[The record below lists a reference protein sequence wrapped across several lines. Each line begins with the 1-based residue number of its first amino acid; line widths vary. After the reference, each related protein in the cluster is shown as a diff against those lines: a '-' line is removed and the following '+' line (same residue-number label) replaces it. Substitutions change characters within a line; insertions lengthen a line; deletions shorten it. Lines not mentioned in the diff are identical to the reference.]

1 MSRTGLTPLALVAFA
16 DSLELARDVAARLGL
31 DPDLDLGL
39 AEVHRFPDGESLVRA
54 PRPARSGADRALL
67 IRSLDD
73 PNEKLL
79 EVLFAADALRRQG
92 VSSVGL
98 VAPYLG
104 YMRQDRVFH
113 SGEPISQRV
122 VAGLLDTAFD
132 SVLTVEAHLHRIAHL
147 SEIFRADALSISAA
161 EPVADWLALQSGVD
175 LVVGPD
181 AESEPWVREIAA
193 RAGLDWTLGSK
204 TRHSDHD
211 VRIDLPELPADVR
224 RAFIVDDIA
233 SSGGTLEALVRLLGQ
248 RGVARVDAVVVHPL
262 FAPDT
267 LARLRRAGLDQ
278 LVSADG
284 IVHETNAIGLAPL
297 LAGAIERRSQT
308 TVES

>member
-1 MSRTGLTPLALVAFA
+1 MNAIGTGRPGLLTFD
-16 DSLELARDVAARLGL
+16 DSLELARAVARRLDVEVT
-31 DPDLDLGL
+31 PI
-39 AEVHRFPDGESLVRA
+39 EVHRFPDGESLVRA
-54 PRPARSGADRALL
+54 PRPGAEHVLI

-73 PNEKLL
+73 PNHKLL

-92 VSSVGL
+92 VASVGL

-104 YMRQDRVFH
+104 YMRQDRVFQP
-113 SGEPISQRV
+113 GEPISQRV

-132 SVLTVEAHLHRIAHL
+132 SLLTVEAHLHRIARL

-161 EPVADWLALQSGVD
+161 LPVADWLRTQPPID
-175 LVVGPD
+175 LVIGPD
-181 AESEPWVREIAA
+181 AESEPWIREIAE
-193 RAGLDWTLGSK
+193 RAKLEWTLGTK

-211 VRIDLPELPADVR
+211 VRIDLPELPAGIR

-233 SSGGTLEALVRLLGQ
+233 SSGGTLEALVRLLKQ
-248 RGVARVDAVVVHPL
+248 RGVAQVGAVVVHPL

-267 LARLRRAGLDQ
+267 QARLREAGLDQ

-284 IVHETNAIGLAPL
+284 IAHETNAIGLAPL
-297 LAGAIERRSQT
+297 LAHTILERFQT
-308 TVES
+308 TADS